1 MTDSKSQDMSRSYRL
16 DVSVHLDPLSSQDD
30 VCQLFKDILRAAD
43 ARIKIGGLENCA
55 FAYNLPD
62 DGVAKIS
69 GYMHVNKASRLT
81 EVSTWIFDERIIGS
95 IE

>member
-43 ARIKIGGLENCA
+43 ARIKISGLENCA
-55 FAYNLPD
+55 FSYNLPD

-69 GYMHVNKASRLT
+69 GYMHVNYYYGEFSVTSNRNWSQHLD
-81 EVSTWIFDERIIGS
+81 IR
-95 IE
+95 